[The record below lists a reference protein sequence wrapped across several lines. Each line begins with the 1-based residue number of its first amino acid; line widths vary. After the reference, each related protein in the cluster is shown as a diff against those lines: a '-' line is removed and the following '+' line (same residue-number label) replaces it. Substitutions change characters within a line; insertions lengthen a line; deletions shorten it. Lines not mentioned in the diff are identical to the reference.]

1 MNIPTMTEHRKMQE
15 SAVAI
20 DALLAFV
27 RHLKDNG
34 WTVNYVDGYGAV
46 TERLDLTDQYVYQ
59 WLGIDTKALEA
70 EREQAV
76 RYVLDAT
83 TTVKAPLEA
92 TQGPVKAIAAQIVI
106 ELSRIKDSYM
116 RQKFLEELKDQTNYC
131 WNCGDEF
138 PYTGVCCCQCD
149 D

>member
-15 SAVAI
+15 NAVVI

-27 RHLKDNG
+27 RHLKNND
-34 WTVNYVDGYGAV
+34 WTVSHVDGYGKV

-76 RYVLDAT
+76 RYVL
-83 TTVKAPLEA
+83 
-92 TQGPVKAIAAQIVI
+92 
-106 ELSRIKDSYM
+106 EL
-116 RQKFLEELKDQTNYC
+116 
-131 WNCGDEF
+131 
-138 PYTGVCCCQCD
+138 
-149 D
+149 